1 MKKFLNIL
9 KKTLPWL
16 VALFIFA
23 YLFREYKPAQL
34 LKAVEH
40 ANILYF
46 LGLALIYFTVLYF
59 VDSYTMAHTLTRF
72 GHKISTR
79 EILPARGVTYLIM
92 NINYPASQA
101 AFAYYLKRTRGIPI
115 FEVLGVFFFI
125 AIIDLYLVMT
135 MAFIGSFFQDAVVR
149 GVDIGEFVKIVVLI
163 AYGLFVA
170 QLFFWR
176 QWFSKITGIKREF
189 KLVTWVRSKK
199 IFGVFNEVTLG
210 DYARVA
216 LMRSPIH
223 VCIVLF
229 LFIGIKA
236 FHAYVPLVTVVAD
249 VPIAFLIG
257 TIPIT
262 PGGLGTTNVAIVE
275 LMYTHVSGA
284 LISKGIVTAKELIL
298 AVTLVWMVT
307 NYTLKSL
314 VGIAWL
320 QKVSKQLFKP
330 TEQVDPDKVVSEATH
345 LMGDI

>member
-1 MKKFLNIL
+1 
-9 KKTLPWL
+9 
-16 VALFIFA
+16 
-23 YLFREYKPAQL
+23 
-34 LKAVEH
+34 
-40 ANILYF
+40 
-46 LGLALIYFTVLYF
+46 
-59 VDSYTMAHTLTRF
+59 
-72 GHKISTR
+72 
-79 EILPARGVTYLIM
+79 
-92 NINYPASQA
+92 
-101 AFAYYLKRTRGIPI
+101 
-115 FEVLGVFFFI
+115 
-125 AIIDLYLVMT
+125 